1 MGNMQGCCMPQ
12 QANVM
17 EVQPPT
23 IEVIARRVACA
34 PFCLVPRTLSVMPHV
49 QEGGGPAPA
58 ARGVAALAQRPG
70 HTV

>member
-1 MGNMQGCCMPQ
+1 MGPVNSAVHGERTRIGVGDMGNMQGCCMPQ

-34 PFCLVPRTLSVMPHV
+34 PFC
-49 QEGGGPAPA
+49 
-58 ARGVAALAQRPG
+58 
-70 HTV
+70 